1 MPDEYIEMAKQIFSA
16 SEVGGRRRTWWF
28 STEKMTVIAD
38 CIDDIVFEASP
49 VVSKFQGQHIKS
61 LADWLRLQ
69 GGFEFQEIS
78 ESTARP

>member
-1 MPDEYIEMAKQIFSA
+1 MEYLEMAKEIFSA
-16 SEVGGRRRTWWF
+16 SDVGVRRRTWWF

-38 CIDDIVFEASP
+38 CIDDVIFEASP
-49 VVSKFQGQHIKS
+49 IVSKFQGQHIKN